1 MVDVPS
7 VFVTVTATEPELCA
21 GVVAR
26 IVVELLTVMELA
38 ASPPNVTDAPDW
50 KFVPV
55 SVTWAPPAAGPDM
68 GETLAMV
75 RFVDP

>member
-1 MVDVPS
+1 VVDLPS
-7 VFVTVTATEPELCA
+7 VLVTVTGTEPELCA

-38 ASPPNVTDAPDW
+38 ARPPKVTDAPDW

-55 SVTWAPPAAGPDM
+55 TVTWVPPAAGPDI
-68 GETLAMV
+68 GETLEMV